1 MIENIIW
8 LPELLTVVDET
19 FESTVVVAVCSIK
32 NVIIH
37 KRIILFYSGSLLDNS
52 SIVEMEVV
60 VLPSVVEG
68 GMDLS
73 IIVSSMP
80 IASSLLLP
88 Q

>member
-1 MIENIIW
+1 M
-8 LPELLTVVDET
+8 DET

-32 NVIIH
+32 NVIVH
-37 KRIILFYSGSLLDNS
+37 KPTNASFYSITWVSLLDNS
-52 SIVEMEVV
+52 STVEMEVV